1 MLNLEKFEQ
10 KRIHFG
16 FALGMNNAS
25 FLMRSDYSVVDSL
38 ISVDVQPQSGFN
50 LGIISDLHLNEH
62 FGIRF
67 VPTLSFG
74 QRNMLYVFEENG
86 KILNP
91 EIKAVESTFVDFPIN
106 LRLRSLRVN
115 NFSTYFLGGFKYSL
129 DLASQEKSDNTL
141 KGADVLVRIKQNSWN
156 WDVGYGFDFY
166 MPYFKFGIEIKYS
179 ASFNNMLVPDPTP
192 YSLPIESL
200 KSKILW
206 FSITFEG

>member
-25 FLMRSDYSVVDSL
+25 FLMRSDYTVVDSL
-38 ISVDVQPQSGFN
+38 ISLNVQPQSGFN
-50 LGIISDLHLNEH
+50 LGIISDLHFNEH
-62 FGIRF
+62 FGLRF

-74 QRNMLYVFEENG
+74 QRNMVYVFEENG
-86 KILNP
+86 KPLNP
-91 EIKAVESTFVDFPIN
+91 EIKAVESTFVDFPLD
-106 LRLRSLRVN
+106 LRFRSARLN

-156 WDVGYGFDFY
+156 WDVGYGLDFY
-166 MPYFKFGIEIKYS
+166 LPYFKFGVELKYS
-179 ASFNNMLVPDPTP
+179 GSFNNLLVPDPTP

-200 KSKILW
+200 RSKIFW
-206 FSITFEG
+206 ICVTFEG